1 LELALTYVALE
12 IIKEYHLSK
21 AVYTALA
28 SDEKPVKIS
37 MDEL

>member
-1 LELALTYVALE
+1 VALE

-21 AVYTALA
+21 AVDTALA
-28 SDEKPVKIS
+28 SDEKLVKVN